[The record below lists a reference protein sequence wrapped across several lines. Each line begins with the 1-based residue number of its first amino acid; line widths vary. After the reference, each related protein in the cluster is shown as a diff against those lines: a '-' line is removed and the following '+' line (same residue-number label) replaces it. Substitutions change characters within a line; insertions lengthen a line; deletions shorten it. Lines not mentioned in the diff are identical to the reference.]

1 MMSDLMKTKFEI
13 FEEIDKTI
21 IYGDKDEYEKLIFD
35 KLLVLPSG
43 LDVLEEMLKEE
54 LVEPSKETIRLWVD
68 GRCEFHRGFL
78 TYNETIDIIVSVFA
92 RFKQDNGLVNTEGMK
107 KEHGVE

>member
-1 MMSDLMKTKFEI
+1 MSDLMKTKFEI

-43 LDVLEEMLKEE
+43 LDELEELMKKE
-54 LVEPSKETIRLWVD
+54 LRLLNDDRFSDDRDV
-68 GRCEFHRGFL
+68 
-78 TYNETIDIIVSVFA
+78 IVSSVFV

>member
-1 MMSDLMKTKFEI
+1 VMSDLMKTKFEI

-43 LDVLEEMLKEE
+43 LNRLEEMLKKE
-54 LVEPSKETIRLWVD
+54 LNKYLIGLDISKEIS
-68 GRCEFHRGFL
+68 
-78 TYNETIDIIVSVFA
+78 SVFA

>member
-1 MMSDLMKTKFEI
+1 MSDLMKTKFEI

-43 LDVLEEMLKEE
+43 LDMLERTLKQHFYKAEDCELISVVFSGFKFLHGIEE
-54 LVEPSKETIRLWVD
+54 L
-68 GRCEFHRGFL
+68 
-78 TYNETIDIIVSVFA
+78 
-92 RFKQDNGLVNTEGMK
+92 K
-107 KEHGVE
+107 K